1 MMIETIAA
9 PATAPG
15 LAGVG
20 IIRVSGPL
28 VSSITQQLIGVLPKP
43 RLATYA
49 DFLDKEKAVIDQG
62 IVVFFPNP
70 NSFTGEDVVE
80 FQGHGGR
87 VVQKLLL
94 NRIIELGARLAR
106 PGEFSER
113 AFLNDKLDLTQAE
126 AIADLI
132 SASSEKAARSAIRSL
147 QGKFSEKINILV
159 EKLIE
164 LRMYVEAA
172 IDFPEEEIDF
182 LADELVKDSLEDI
195 DQQLKNLLQQA
206 QQGALLRE
214 GVRVVIA
221 GKPNAGKSSLLN
233 ALSGEQSAIVT
244 DIPGT
249 TRDIIR
255 ENIVLDGLTLHIMDT
270 AGLRNTSDLVEQEGV
285 RRAWSE
291 INNAD
296 IVLVVLDETCTS
308 IEDMRKEF
316 PELFSLENKAKKIVL
331 RNKIDI
337 LSLEP
342 SVEKNAEFLN
352 VYISAKTGHGLEE
365 FKKELKKMVGFE
377 DHSEGSFIARQRHL
391 DALKKAALHVSNGM
405 HQLINFKAGELLA
418 EELRLAQLA
427 LSEITGEFRSDDL
440 LGKIF
445 SSFCIGK

>member
-1 MMIETIAA
+1 MIETIAA

-28 VSSITQQLIGVLPKP
+28 VSIITQQLIGVLPKP
-43 RLATYA
+43 RFATYA
-49 DFLDKEKAVIDQG
+49 NFLDKENSVIDQG
-62 IVVFFPNP
+62 IVVYFPNP

-80 FQGHGGR
+80 FQGHGGP

-113 AFLNDKLDLTQAE
+113 AFLNDKLDLAQAE

-147 QGKFSEKINILV
+147 QGQFSEKINHLV

-182 LADELVKDSLEDI
+182 LGDVVVKSSLEYI
-195 DQQLKNLLQQA
+195 DSTLQALLEQA
-206 QQGALLRE
+206 HQGALLKD
-214 GVRVVIA
+214 GIRVVIA

-233 ALSGEQSAIVT
+233 ALSGEETAIVT

-249 TRDIIR
+249 TRDVVR
-255 ENIVLDGLTLHIMDT
+255 ESISIDGLILHIMDT
-270 AGLRNTSDLVEQEGV
+270 AGLRNSNDLVEQEGV

-291 INNAD
+291 IKKAD
-296 IVLVVLDETCTS
+296 IILVVLDQTS
-308 IEDMRKEF
+308 TTIEEMRNEF
-316 PELFSLENKAKKIVL
+316 PDLFSAENAAKKMVI
-331 RNKIDI
+331 RNKIDM
-337 LSLEP
+337 LSIDPL
-342 SVEKNAEFLN
+342 VEKSAEYTSIF
-352 VYISAKTGHGLEE
+352 VSAKTGLGIKE
-365 FKKELKKMVGFE
+365 FKEEIKKLVGFE
-377 DHSEGSFIARQRHL
+377 DYREGTFIARQRHL
-391 DALKKAALHVSNGM
+391 DALKKAALHLSHGK
-405 HQLINFKAGELLA
+405 HQLLNYKAGELLA